1 MFSQGLALNNT
12 ISAFLVFNAFFSVL
26 FKVYL
31 KQVEAHQIMPALS
44 FTWAECLQFIIN
56 SCLHIEQFLVF
67 KFQNSLF
74 GDISA
79 SVVHFPVR
87 G

>member
-26 FKVYL
+26 FKLYL

-44 FTWAECLQFIIN
+44 FT
-56 SCLHIEQFLVF
+56 
-67 KFQNSLF
+67 
-74 GDISA
+74 
-79 SVVHFPVR
+79 
-87 G
+87 